1 MNKYVMIPVE
11 QYERYKAFMKSTN
24 ENDKSLENKVKMD
37 SREDSLLMSVKKKI
51 DEFPEKVESD
61 KDYKIGIPQEKSFKT
76 KKKSRI
82 LPPPGLP
89 QSKVNKKIQNDQQRG
104 EGGRGEGSKPHWLR
118 EWQKKF

>member
-24 ENDKSLENKVKMD
+24 ENDKSLENKVKTD

-76 KKKSRI
+76 KKKVGFFHLQVYHRAKLI
-82 LPPPGLP
+82 
-89 QSKVNKKIQNDQQRG
+89 
-104 EGGRGEGSKPHWLR
+104 
-118 EWQKKF
+118 KKFKMTSREERGGEV